1 MIEEIKQQL
10 IDKGWKIL
18 HWSDHSILLHRHPSC
33 ERILIY
39 PDDEICAIYYVHEY
53 YPCLVEFDTYI
64 LLAELMKELK
74 RKE

>member
-10 IDKGWKIL
+10 IDKGWKVL

-33 ERILIY
+33 ARILIY
-39 PDDEICAIYYVHEY
+39 PDDEICAIYYVNEY
-53 YPCLVEFDTYI
+53 CPCLVDFDTYI
-64 LLAELMKELK
+64 LLSELMKELK